1 MFGTTLTAGSIRT
14 LIRSLHTERYV
25 LAAELLDEAAAALL
39 AIAAVFMLAGA
50 ARGEVDV
57 LFRKATNICMEC
69 IGLG

>member
-1 MFGTTLTAGSIRT
+1 MSRL
-14 LIRSLHTERYV
+14 RSNGV
-25 LAAELLDEAAAALL
+25 AAALL